1 MAVVSNDHMGM
12 ERYNASERQWSGCID
27 AIADAGIFQN
37 NPFFYSF
44 HHLSGDSCNHNPIIP
59 EFANLRVFCYSFATM
74 PITRNAK
81 KALRVSD
88 RKRAINDRT
97 KKTLKEGVKGIQ
109 KLVTLKKWDEA
120 KKSLSAAY
128 SAIDKAAKKGVIKKN
143 TASRKKS
150 RLSRMA
156 KAA

>member
-1 MAVVSNDHMGM
+1 
-12 ERYNASERQWSGCID
+12 
-27 AIADAGIFQN
+27 
-37 NPFFYSF
+37 
-44 HHLSGDSCNHNPIIP
+44 
-59 EFANLRVFCYSFATM
+59 M